1 MRSLV
6 YAREPNAAALTK
18 ALSGP
23 VTRVKSRKEFLA
35 ATLRGPAIAF
45 VDVDLLG
52 QVEGET
58 SNVPIVG
65 IVNDDSLPSTIKSLG
80 SYPWLSHLVAKSLLV
95 SPFAKA
101 HLRMFEERIAE
112 GPEHVFLGDDAVGRV
127 ALLTS
132 SNRREHRFERMREFF
147 GGRGFST
154 RTMTSISDVAEELV
168 TNALYDAPVEAKY
181 FKAPVP
187 RTEDVELPPAHACE
201 ISYGIDHGS
210 GFVRVRDPFGA
221 LTRVRLLGVLNR
233 CNSNA
238 VALDESRGGAGLGL
252 WRVFSIAS
260 TIAIT
265 VIPGRLTDILVRVES
280 KKGKAAA
287 RQTLGVHLFFPE
299 VQALDGA
306 QGRFAADHDYDLMD
320 ESFTSIHAA

>member
-6 YAREPNAAALTK
+6 YAREPNATALSK

-23 VTRVKSRKEFLA
+23 VTRVKNRKEFLN
-35 ATLRGPAIAF
+35 ATLRGAGIAF
-45 VDVDLLG
+45 VDVELLG

-65 IVNDDSLPSTIKSLG
+65 IVDDSLPTTIKALG
-80 SYPWLSHLVAKSLLV
+80 AYPWLSHLVASSLLT

-101 HLRMFEERIAE
+101 HLKMFEDRIAE
-112 GPEHVFLGDDAVGRV
+112 GPEHVFLGPDAIGRV

-147 GGRGFST
+147 GSRGIST
-154 RTMTSISDVAEELV
+154 RTVTAISDVAEELV

-252 WRVFSIAS
+252 WRVFSSAS

-265 VIPGRLTDILVRVES
+265 VIPGRLTDILVRVQS
-280 KKGKAAA
+280 RKGKSVS
-287 RQTLGVHLFFPE
+287 RQTLGVHLFFPD